1 MRQRQGS
8 KTGVSRRGRW
18 IAALVLST
26 LAIALSSCAHTA
38 GEIGGGG
45 GGVPAPATGLAGTA
59 WRVMEIAGGAADPT
73 SDATLR
79 FDSDHW
85 VSGSTGCSKFT
96 GSVVIEADQLTF
108 APLATTG
115 LACAPELMAQEQNF
129 LSAVQGVRRFAV
141 DPDGRL
147 QLLGVGGGALMRLT
161 RTSP

>member
-1 MRQRQGS
+1 MAPDG
-8 KTGVSRRGRW
+8 SRRGGW
-18 IAALVLST
+18 IASLLLST
-26 LAIALSSCAHTA
+26 MAIALSSCAHT
-38 GEIGGGG
+38 GGGG
-45 GGVPAPATGLAGTA
+45 GGGGGAPTPATGLAGIV
-59 WRVMEIAGGAADPT
+59 WRVIDIAGVAADAT

-85 VSGSTGCSKFT
+85 VSGSTGCNKFT

-115 LACAPELMAQEQNF
+115 LACAPELMTQEQRF
-129 LSAVQGVRRFAV
+129 ISAIQGVRRFAV

-147 QLLGVGGGALMRLT
+147 QLLGIGGGPLMRLT